1 MSVTEGLTG
10 AWVPAKGATGRLVTD
25 WSAYRQHASLT
36 SAVTV
41 ESSPYGWTTNYNNS
55 TGATL
60 AYGGHLQ
67 TGFPFTVA
75 AWVKYPAVGV
85 GSTGREFFHTDTD
98 TGTTSYWGYSLGAVN
113 SGSAN
118 KDVFLL
124 RYGNGTT
131 ANRTFRPDAPAT
143 LVLDAWYHVV
153 VTVRAHI
160 TGEIYVNALNSGGV
174 WAGSATGISHNAGT
188 PRIGYDTRT
197 SRAWTS
203 QIADVRTWNRAL
215 TAAEVAELYRGGP
228 GYGIGAPLTRH
239 WRAYAIA
246 DGGITGTAAAT
257 TDAATSTASGGQVFS
272 GAATPAASGDGSAA
286 LGQLRFESPLI
297 SAPYIALADDAS
309 AANAAQVFVSVV
321 FHNLAPDTSA
331 AFAVA
336 GGSSGSAAAI
346 TGSDSSL
353 FFGKQLFQ
361 GLAFSFT
368 GNDTSLFFGLAGG
381 YGGQVVASLSGD
393 TGVASGVLK
402 FTAVGNPSLGGDSVT
417 NQQGAVSPTDVQ
429 WEDAYTI
436 DWESGES
443 IRWDEQLVIQASL
456 LGVAGPASLA
466 AFGTNTPPPAS
477 SGFVFA
483 SSGPATAFPPAIGR
497 LKFIAAGSATGG
509 SATAAIAAVTVV
521 GQTVVNATLFT
532 GHDYL
537 TVTASL
543 KFTAFVVGDSGP
555 ATGICIGPLCDVDGA
570 LSSQLGNDFVF
581 VDSDGCRLVARES
594 EHVFVASVS
603 RYIFRASACT
613 VIA

>member
-1 MSVTEGLTG
+1 MIPSLSDFGTHANSLYPHLWDSCFFAFAPGLG
-10 AWVPAKGATGRLVTD
+10 NSSNKAID
-25 WSAYRQHASLT
+25 WA
-36 SAVTV
+36 
-41 ESSPYGWTTNYNNS
+41 
-55 TGATL
+55 
-60 AYGGHLQ
+60 
-67 TGFPFTVA
+67 
-75 AWVKYPAVGV
+75 
-85 GSTGREFFHTDTD
+85 
-98 TGTTSYWGYSLGAVN
+98 TGTTSVFTNFSASRWGYDSGIPYLEGGANDSTNTRARFNWQSSNNPISLAAWVYWTGQATNAMPLTVGGTDAYLRVTTGTSIPDFSVNNGNGRATGATSVAVNGWTHLCGVRDSGELRLYVNGVLDSTRVYPAGAVFTT
-113 SGSAN
+113 
-118 KDVFLL
+118 DVIGVYSLQD
-124 RYGNGTT
+124 TT
-131 ANRTFRPDAPAT
+131 ASNYFAGRLDDAFVWSRPLNVDEIKLLSSQRNIAFTRRASRSMRVAWPSDAAT
-143 LVLDAWYHVV
+143 A
-153 VTVRAHI
+153 
-160 TGEIYVNALNSGGV
+160 
-174 WAGSATGISHNAGT
+174 
-188 PRIGYDTRT
+188 
-197 SRAWTS
+197 
-203 QIADVRTWNRAL
+203 
-215 TAAEVAELYRGGP
+215 
-228 GYGIGAPLTRH
+228 
-239 WRAYAIA
+239 
-246 DGGITGTAAAT
+246 ITGTAAAT
-257 TDAATSTASGGQVFS
+257 TDGATSNASGRQVFS
-272 GAATPAASGDGSAA
+272 GAATPVAGGDQAAA
-286 LGQLRFESPLI
+286 LGQLRFEPPLI
-297 SAPYIALADDAS
+297 SAPYIALAGDAS

-321 FHNLAPDTSA
+321 FHTLAPDTSA

-353 FFGKQLFQ
+353 FFGQQLFE
-361 GLAFSFT
+361 GFALSFT

-381 YGGQVVASLSGD
+381 YGGQVVVSLSSD

-402 FTAVGNPSLGGDSVT
+402 FITVGNPSLGGDSVT
-417 NQQGAVSPTDVQ
+417 NQQGSFSLIDVL
-429 WEDAYTI
+429 WEDAYTVE
-436 DWESGES
+436 WESGES
-443 IRWDEQLVIQASL
+443 IRWDEQLVIQAGL

-466 AFGTNTPPPAS
+466 AFGTNTPPPSS

-497 LKFIAAGSATGG
+497 LKFTASGSATGG

-537 TVTASL
+537 TVTARL